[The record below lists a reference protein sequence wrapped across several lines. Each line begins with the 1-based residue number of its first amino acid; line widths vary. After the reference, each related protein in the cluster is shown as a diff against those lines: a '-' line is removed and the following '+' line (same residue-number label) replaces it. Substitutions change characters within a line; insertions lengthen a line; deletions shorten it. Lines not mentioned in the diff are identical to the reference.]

1 MLELNYLALRLTNM
15 KNHHGK
21 KLFWKMLKVLRTHSK
36 ANTEHRSYQAILYK
50 GKWGAGFRSVGGR
63 GRV

>member
-1 MLELNYLALRLTNM
+1 MCTEMLELNYLALRLTNM

-36 ANTEHRSYQAILYK
+36 ANTEHRSYLLR
-50 GKWGAGFRSVGGR
+50 FNL
-63 GRV
+63 RVSTVLHAAKH